1 MTRANVIASCGLLVL
16 MLCSPAS
23 EAVAQASEAHSASP
37 GTIGGPVRIEDLGIV
52 LPQPKVIPAAP
63 AKPQVETPP
72 VLTKEEEKA
81 EELARFGAWCGEP
94 KDVEQ
99 CTDSIIYLD
108 REIRR
113 RVAAARKAG
122 NPNNIGNLGLA
133 IAGCPEY
140 CRMRYFPSDSPQEC
154 KQAISTF
161 KRMAKVK
168 PYLLRSDFRETLTES
183 CGKF

>member
-1 MTRANVIASCGLLVL
+1 MTRADVIAACGLLVF
-16 MLCSPAS
+16 MACNPAAS
-23 EAVAQASEAHSASP
+23 TAVQATEAQSASP
-37 GTIGGPVRIEDLGIV
+37 GTTGGPVRIEDLGIV
-52 LPQPKVIPAAP
+52 LPQPIVIPRGP
-63 AKPQVETPP
+63 AKPQVEAPP
-72 VLTKEEEKA
+72 PLTEEEEKA
-81 EELARFGAWCGEP
+81 EQLTRLGSWCGGP

-113 RVAAARKAG
+113 REAVARKTG
-122 NPNNIGNLGLA
+122 NPNGIGNLGLA

-154 KQAISTF
+154 KQAVSTF

-168 PYLLRSDFRETLTES
+168 PYLLRSDFRQTLAES

>member
-1 MTRANVIASCGLLVL
+1 MAST
-16 MLCSPAS
+16 
-23 EAVAQASEAHSASP
+23 VAQAIEAPAPSP
-37 GTIGGPVRIEDLGIV
+37 SPTGGPVRLEDLGIV
-52 LPQPKVIPAAP
+52 LPQPIVVPRGP
-63 AKPQVETPP
+63 AKPQVEAPQA
-72 VLTKEEEKA
+72 LTKDEEKA
-81 EELARFGAWCGEP
+81 ETLARLGSWCGGP

-113 RVAAARKAG
+113 RERAARRTG
-122 NPNNIGNLGLA
+122 NPNSVGNLGLA

-140 CRMRYFPSDSPQEC
+140 CRMRYFPSDSPEEC

-161 KRMAKVK
+161 KRMARVK
-168 PYLLRSDFRETLTES
+168 PYLLRSDFRQTLAES